1 MNTPASAKPA
11 KQPKTRNA
19 IPPKAVKMLKRYTTA
34 RQLAK
39 GAKVCKVHAYRL
51 LQLIG
56 EQHALQM
63 KLIREK
69 PTGPMSKAYRIKR
82 S

>member
-1 MNTPASAKPA
+1 MKTPASAKPA
-11 KQPKTRNA
+11 KQPKPGNA
-19 IPPKAVKMLKRYTTA
+19 IPPKAVKLLERYTTA

-51 LQLIG
+51 IQLIG
-56 EQHALQM
+56 EQRPLQM

-69 PTGPMSKAYRIKR
+69 PTGPLSKAYRLKR